1 MELAAYQQANG
12 KTAKAEPATSIE
24 PSVSNDAVVTEMKIE
39 PMAEDTQTSVVSE
52 VVATAS
58 DNVDLKSNLIGVP
71 LTTSLPLS
79 TTNNNSSMAMPVDE
93 PMSQLAPTNPIE

>member
-1 MELAAYQQANG
+1 MELAAYQQAND
-12 KTAKAEPATSIE
+12 KTTKEEPTTSIE
-24 PSVSNDAVVTEMKIE
+24 PSVTNDAVVTEMKVE

-52 VVATAS
+52 VVAATS

-71 LTTSLPLS
+71 LPTSTSLS

-93 PMSQLAPTNPIE
+93 PMSQSAPTNPIE